1 MMTHSILNAHRFL
14 TATMAFVA
22 LLGWGV
28 YAYSAHSSATRDE
41 DRLEALARTKTDRN
55 RLLSEQQQ
63 LLVAQ
68 QRLQGELAM
77 ANAQLSAA
85 QEEIAALKL
94 QPKVANQ
101 GGLVTGEPVDLKSKK
116 AAQRRSPEAT
126 ARSDL
131 AKLIGSQR

>member
-28 YAYSAHSSATRDE
+28 YAYSAHLSATRDE
-41 DRLEALARTKTDRN
+41 DRLEALARTTTDRN

-101 GGLVTGEPVDLKSKK
+101 GASGRGRT
-116 AAQRRSPEAT
+116 RRSE
-126 ARSDL
+126 
-131 AKLIGSQR
+131 K

>member
-28 YAYSAHSSATRDE
+28 YAYSAHSSAARDAG
-41 DRLEALARTKTDRN
+41 RLEALARTTTDRN

-63 LLVAQ
+63 LIIVQ
-68 QRLQGELAM
+68 QRLQGELAL
-77 ANAQLSAA
+77 ANAQLAA
-85 QEEIAALKL
+85 AREEIASLKL
-94 QPKVANQ
+94 PQKVADK
-101 GGLVTGEPVDLKSKK
+101 GGLVTIEPVDPKRR
-116 AAQRRSPEAT
+116 AAQPRSPEAT

-131 AKLIGSQR
+131 ARL

>member
-41 DRLEALARTKTDRN
+41 DRLEALARTTTDRN

-68 QRLQGELAM
+68 QRRRSSGSLRFRSAL
-77 ANAQLSAA
+77 LSAA
-85 QEEIAALKL
+85 LL
-94 QPKVANQ
+94 TSP
-101 GGLVTGEPVDLKSKK
+101 GCDL
-116 AAQRRSPEAT
+116 RS
-126 ARSDL
+126 
-131 AKLIGSQR
+131 GS

>member
-1 MMTHSILNAHRFL
+1 
-14 TATMAFVA
+14 MAFVA

-41 DRLEALARTKTDRN
+41 DRLEALARTTTDRN